1 MLVRPEQINGFVL
14 AGGKSSRIGQD
25 KGFLRLGNQPLVLRA
40 AEILLPIVHTVTLLA
55 SPDLY
60 GNLGFP
66 VIADLWP
73 DQGPLAALCTG
84 LISSDAEWNLFLA
97 CDLPRV
103 SPRFIEFLVQR
114 VRATRSDAVVPRT
127 QEGWQPLCAAYHAR
141 CRTAFQPAVRQRRL
155 SIVELFDELH
165 PEAITPEEMASIG
178 LSEAEFANVNT
189 PEEWTRLSQLLEGR
203 R

>member
-1 MLVRPEQINGFVL
+1 VALSERINGFVL
-14 AGGKSSRIGQD
+14 AGGKSSRMGQD
-25 KGFLRLGNQPLVLRA
+25 KGLLCLGNQPLVLRA
-40 AEILLPIVHTVTLLA
+40 AEILLPIVHTVSLLA
-55 SPDLY
+55 PPDLY

-103 SPRFIEFLVQR
+103 SPRFIEFLAQR
-114 VRATRSDAVVPRT
+114 VRATRSGAVVPRP

-141 CRTAFQPAVRQRRL
+141 CQTAFEQALRQRRL
-155 SIVELFDELH
+155 SIVELFGELH
-165 PEAITPEEMASIG
+165 PEAITPEEMLRIG

-189 PEEWTRLSQLLEGR
+189 PEEWTRLSRLLEGQL
-203 R
+203 

>member
-1 MLVRPEQINGFVL
+1 VALSERINGFVL
-14 AGGKSSRIGQD
+14 AGGKSSRMGQD
-25 KGFLRLGNQPLVLRA
+25 KGLLCLGNQPLVLRA
-40 AEILLPIVHTVTLLA
+40 AEILLPIVHTVSLLA
-55 SPDLY
+55 PPDLY

-103 SPRFIEFLVQR
+103 SPRFIEFLAQR
-114 VRATRSDAVVPRT
+114 VRATRSGAVVPRP

-141 CRTAFQPAVRQRRL
+141 CRTAFEQALRQRRL
-155 SIVELFDELH
+155 SIVELFGELH
-165 PEAITPEEMASIG
+165 PEAITPEEMLRIG

-189 PEEWTRLSQLLEGR
+189 PEEWTRLSRLLEGQL
-203 R
+203 